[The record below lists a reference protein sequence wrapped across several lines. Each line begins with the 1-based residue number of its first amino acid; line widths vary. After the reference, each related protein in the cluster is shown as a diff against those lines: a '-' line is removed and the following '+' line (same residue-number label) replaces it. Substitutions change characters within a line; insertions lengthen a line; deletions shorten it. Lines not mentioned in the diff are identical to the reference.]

1 MDISLHSFILVVGVI
16 VIGFIVW
23 DGVKKVR
30 AARANQLDQTLDSY
44 DSLDVMSEN
53 EELPVFDDLEI
64 KDELLQHGLSEE
76 FSESFASVKFD
87 AKLVAEPRVQ
97 EIEQDNA
104 VDEGRAASPIFEV
117 LEPQLNQAAPAEYEA
132 DNAAVDNSVVSRA
145 KETPSVH
152 AQEDEFEHF
161 TACDDVLAAQDSDQ
175 IVAKRNQAKVTAK
188 VNQSDS
194 DQVARAST
202 VLAKQSSELSQ
213 ADSRSSK
220 RISKDAL
227 AAQLAKAKQDAKPQV
242 SESESLVDA
251 QDEITLDDKE
261 PVPVLMEPVELGQK
275 VDPNPPKQHELVL
288 PERIQQT
295 LQDEPIYAIEEEIE
309 IASAKPDLLMEYIED
324 VQALPVGEKLSERE
338 AAEEIFVINIL
349 RQGGKCLN
357 GQDLEHVFKV
367 CDMRHGEMGI
377 YHRFEKA
384 NAQGKIQFSVVNAI
398 EPGTFDT
405 RNMSE
410 LVTPGISL
418 FMSLP
423 GPDKP
428 MEAFDAMAEVA
439 LVFARN
445 FDATLHDDTHSGLT
459 PQTLE
464 HYRNRVREFSRKHL
478 SHKK

>member
-30 AARANQLDQTLDSY
+30 AARANQLNQSLDSF
-44 DSLDVMSEN
+44 DALDTISES
-53 EELPVFDDLEI
+53 EELPAFDDLEI
-64 KDELLQHGLSEE
+64 KDEILQQAFG
-76 FSESFASVKFD
+76 D
-87 AKLVAEPRVQ
+87 AAEPSFEHIKSKIDHSVGLNDKPDVKA
-97 EIEQDNA
+97 EIKEQA
-104 VDEGRAASPIFEV
+104 PPVFEV
-117 LEPQLNQAAPAEYEA
+117 LEAQ
-132 DNAAVDNSVVSRA
+132 
-145 KETPSVH
+145 KEVEPNVESKEH
-152 AQEDEFEHF
+152 NKPIEKQEDEFEHF
-161 TACDDVLAAQDSDQ
+161 SACDDVLADDSSDQ
-175 IVAKRNQAKVTAK
+175 IVAKRTQVAYAAK
-188 VNQSDS
+188 VNHDKAETINAE
-194 DQVARAST
+194 QVARASA
-202 VLAKQSSELSQ
+202 VLSKSTSAKTEPV
-213 ADSRSSK
+213 REPSK
-220 RISKDAL
+220 RVSKEAL
-227 AAQLAKAKQDAKPQV
+227 AAQLAKVKQDANAKINEPV
-242 SESESLVDA
+242 AMLEEELTI
-251 QDEITLDDKE
+251 DEKE

-288 PERIQQT
+288 PELIQQT
-295 LQDEPIYAIEEEIE
+295 LQDEPVYAIEEEPVAVAE
-309 IASAKPDLLMEYIED
+309 KPDLLMEYIED

-338 AAEEIFVINIL
+338 AAQEIFVINIL
-349 RQGGKCLN
+349 KQDGKGLR
-357 GQDLEHVFKV
+357 GQDLQHVFKV
-367 CDMRHGEMGI
+367 CDMRHGEMDI
-377 YHRFEKA
+377 FHRFEKA

-398 EPGTFDT
+398 EPGTFDLST
-405 RNMSE
+405 MNE

-423 GPDKP
+423 GPEKP

>member
-30 AARANQLDQTLDSY
+30 AARANQLNQSLDSF
-44 DSLDVMSEN
+44 DALDAISED
-53 EELPVFDDLEI
+53 EELPAFDDLEI
-64 KDELLQHGLSEE
+64 KDEILQQAFGDVEE
-76 FSESFASVKFD
+76 PSFEHIKSKIDHSVE
-87 AKLVAEPRVQ
+87 VAETPERSVLA
-97 EIEQDNA
+97 QDTRTS
-104 VDEGRAASPIFEV
+104 VFEV
-117 LEPQLNQAAPAEYEA
+117 LETQKEPEVEA
-132 DNAAVDNSVVSRA
+132 VT
-145 KETPSVH
+145 KEQNPSVDK
-152 AQEDEFEHF
+152 QDDEFEHF
-161 TACDDVLAAQDSDQ
+161 SACDDVLADDSSDQ
-175 IVAKRNQAKVTAK
+175 IVAKRSQVASTAR
-188 VNQSDS
+188 VNQNKIDTVN
-194 DQVARAST
+194 DEQVARAST
-202 VLAKQSSELSQ
+202 VLSKTAPAKTEVV
-213 ADSRSSK
+213 RETPK
-220 RISKDAL
+220 RISKEAL
-227 AAQLAKAKQDAKPQV
+227 AAQLAKVKQDANDKISVPV
-242 SESESLVDA
+242 VAVEEELTI
-251 QDEITLDDKE
+251 DEKE

-288 PERIQQT
+288 PEFIQQT
-295 LQDEPIYAIEEEIE
+295 LQDEPVYAIEEEPVLAPE
-309 IASAKPDLLMEYIED
+309 KPDLLMEYIED

-338 AAEEIFVINIL
+338 AAQEIFVINIL
-349 RQGGKCLN
+349 KQDGKGLR
-357 GQDLEHVFKV
+357 GQDLQHVFKV
-367 CDMRHGEMGI
+367 CDMRHGEMDI
-377 YHRFEKA
+377 FHRFEKA

-398 EPGTFDT
+398 EPGTFNLSTMND
-405 RNMSE
+405 

-423 GPDKP
+423 GPEKP

>member
-30 AARANQLDQTLDSY
+30 AARANQLNQSLDSF
-44 DSLDVMSEN
+44 DALDVMPEE
-53 EELPVFDDLEI
+53 EELPAFDDLEI
-64 KDELLQHGLSEE
+64 KDEILQQAFGETLEP
-76 FSESFASVKFD
+76 SFEHVKSKVDHSVKAD
-87 AKLVAEPRVQ
+87 EKPESS
-97 EIEQDNA
+97 A
-104 VDEGRAASPIFEV
+104 VDGTNSSVFEV
-117 LEPQLNQAAPAEYEA
+117 LEPQKEAEI
-132 DNAAVDNSVVSRA
+132 DVIA
-145 KETPSVH
+145 KEQDQSVEK
-152 AQEDEFEHF
+152 QEDEFEHF
-161 TACDDVLAAQDSDQ
+161 SACDDVLAGDTSDQ
-175 IVAKRNQAKVTAK
+175 IVAKRSQVASTAK
-188 VNQSDS
+188 VNSTIDTANTEQA
-194 DQVARAST
+194 ARAST
-202 VLAKQSSELSQ
+202 VL
-213 ADSRSSK
+213 SK
-220 RISKDAL
+220 STAPKAEAVHESPKRVSKEAL
-227 AAQLAKAKQDAKPQV
+227 AAQLAKVKQEANEKI
-242 SESESLVDA
+242 SEPVVAVEEELT
-251 QDEITLDDKE
+251 IDDKE

-288 PERIQQT
+288 PEFIQQT
-295 LQDEPIYAIEEEIE
+295 LQDEPVYAIEEEPAPAPE
-309 IASAKPDLLMEYIED
+309 KPDLLMEYIED

-338 AAEEIFVINIL
+338 AAQEIFVINIL
-349 RQGGKCLN
+349 KQDGKGLR
-357 GQDLEHVFKV
+357 GQDLQHVFKV
-367 CDMRHGEMGI
+367 CDMRHGEMDI
-377 YHRFEKA
+377 FHRFEKA

-398 EPGTFDT
+398 EPGTFNLNT
-405 RNMSE
+405 MNE

>member
-16 VIGFIVW
+16 VIAFIVL

-30 AARANQLDQTLDSY
+30 AARKSQLNQPLEGY
-44 DSLDVMSEN
+44 
-53 EELPVFDDLEI
+53 EELDALSSDDAMPVFDDLEI
-64 KDELLQHGLSEE
+64 EDDFLKQGLSQEQNKNSLNDDLNLNE
-76 FSESFASVKFD
+76 KNAFESVSDASGQNLSETASQQAIQETLHEPVDSVEPIFNVLED
-87 AKLVAEPRVQ
+87 AQPLAETAAT
-97 EIEQDNA
+97 A
-104 VDEGRAASPIFEV
+104 VD
-117 LEPQLNQAAPAEYEA
+117 
-132 DNAAVDNSVVSRA
+132 DD
-145 KETPSVH
+145 
-152 AQEDEFEHF
+152 FEHF
-161 TACDDVLAAQDSDQ
+161 SAERDGNFDVEGDQLVSTRRETKNGHVSNVQDERACALLV
-175 IVAKRNQAKVTAK
+175 KEPK
-188 VNQSDS
+188 
-194 DQVARAST
+194 
-202 VLAKQSSELSQ
+202 SSPQ
-213 ADSRSSK
+213 RVSK
-220 RISKDAL
+220 EAL
-227 AAQLAKAKQDAKPQV
+227 AAQLAKVKEEANAH
-242 SESESLVDA
+242 LA
-251 QDEITLDDKE
+251 QPSAPVEEEITVDDKE

-288 PERIQQT
+288 PEFIQQT
-295 LQDEPIYAIEEEIE
+295 LQDEPIYAVEQEPV
-309 IASAKPDLLMEYIED
+309 ASSMKTDPLMEYIDD

-338 AAEEIFVINIL
+338 AAQEIFVINIL
-349 RQGGKCLN
+349 KQDSHGLQGRELH
-357 GQDLEHVFKV
+357 HVFNV

-377 YHRFEKA
+377 FHRFEEA

-398 EPGTFDT
+398 EPGTFDLQ
-405 RNMSE
+405 SIDE

-445 FDATLHDDTHSGLT
+445 FNATLHDDTHSDLT

>member
-30 AARANQLDQTLDSY
+30 AARANQLDPTLESY
-44 DSLDVMSEN
+44 DSLDMLSEN
-53 EELPVFDDLEI
+53 QDLPVFDDLEI
-64 KDELLQHGLSEE
+64 KDELLQQALSEE
-76 FSESFASVKFD
+76 YGESFSSVKLD
-87 AKLVAEPRVQ
+87 AKPTLKDPIPEILTDTVDDVDHTPHQVFEILDSPESKTQSQ
-97 EIEQDNA
+97 ESQAQPSTAVMVEELTAQSQD
-104 VDEGRAASPIFEV
+104 D
-117 LEPQLNQAAPAEYEA
+117 
-132 DNAAVDNSVVSRA
+132 D
-145 KETPSVH
+145 
-152 AQEDEFEHF
+152 FEHF
-161 TACDDVLAAQDSDQ
+161 TACDDELAAHDSDQ
-175 IVAKRNQAKVTAK
+175 IVAKRAQAGAK
-188 VNQSDS
+188 DQIDS
-194 DQVARAST
+194 EQVARAST
-202 VLAKQSSELSQ
+202 VLAKKTTEPTKPVPQ
-213 ADSRSSK
+213 
-220 RISKDAL
+220 RISKEAL
-227 AAQLAKAKQDAKPQV
+227 AAQLAKVKQESKPAIEKTV
-242 SESESLVDA
+242 ITTEE
-251 QDEITLDDKE
+251 EIEVDDKE

-288 PERIQQT
+288 PELIQQT
-295 LQDEPIYAIEEEIE
+295 LQDEPVYAVESQPAIK
-309 IASAKPDLLMEYIED
+309 ASKPDLLMEYIED

-338 AAEEIFVINIL
+338 AAKEIFVINIL
-349 RQGGKCLN
+349 KQDGKGLR
-357 GQDLEHVFKV
+357 GQDLHHVFKV
-367 CDMRHGEMGI
+367 CDMRHGEMNI

-398 EPGTFDT
+398 EPGTFDI
-405 RNMSE
+405 RHMDE

-445 FDATLHDDTHSGLT
+445 FDATLHDDTHSDLT

>member
-30 AARANQLDQTLDSY
+30 AARANQLNQSLDSF
-44 DSLDVMSEN
+44 DALDAISED
-53 EELPVFDDLEI
+53 EELPAFDDLEI
-64 KDELLQHGLSEE
+64 KDEILQQAFGDADEP
-76 FSESFASVKFD
+76 SFEHIKSKIHHSV
-87 AKLVAEPRVQ
+87 E
-97 EIEQDNA
+97 
-104 VDEGRAASPIFEV
+104 VDEKPESSVLAQDTRTSVFEV
-117 LEPQLNQAAPAEYEA
+117 LETQKEPEVEVVTKEQNPP
-132 DNAAVDNSVVSRA
+132 VD
-145 KETPSVH
+145 K
-152 AQEDEFEHF
+152 QDDEFEHF
-161 TACDDVLAAQDSDQ
+161 SACDDVLADDSSDQ
-175 IVAKRNQAKVTAK
+175 IVAKRSQVASTAK
-188 VNQSDS
+188 VHQNKIDTVNAE
-194 DQVARAST
+194 QVARAST
-202 VLAKQSSELSQ
+202 VLSKTAPAKTEVV
-213 ADSRSSK
+213 RETPK
-220 RISKDAL
+220 RISKEAL
-227 AAQLAKAKQDAKPQV
+227 AAQLAKVKQDANDKINVPV
-242 SESESLVDA
+242 VAVEEELT
-251 QDEITLDDKE
+251 IDDKE

-288 PERIQQT
+288 PEFIQQT
-295 LQDEPIYAIEEEIE
+295 LQDEPVYAIEEEPVLAPE
-309 IASAKPDLLMEYIED
+309 KPDLLMEYIED

-338 AAEEIFVINIL
+338 AAQEIFVINIL
-349 RQGGKCLN
+349 KQDGKGLR
-357 GQDLEHVFKV
+357 GPDLQHVFKV
-367 CDMRHGEMGI
+367 CDMRHGEMDI
-377 YHRFEKA
+377 FHRFEKA

-398 EPGTFDT
+398 EPGPVNLNT
-405 RNMSE
+405 MSE

-423 GPDKP
+423 GPEKP

>member
-30 AARANQLDQTLDSY
+30 AARANQLDPALENY
-44 DSLDVMSEN
+44 DSLDMLSESQD
-53 EELPVFDDLEI
+53 LPVFDDLEI
-64 KDELLQHGLSEE
+64 KDELLQQALTEE
-76 FSESFASVKFD
+76 YGESFSSVKLNAQPALKTPVPEGLTDSVDDIEGTSTPVF
-87 AKLVAEPRVQ
+87 
-97 EIEQDNA
+97 EIL
-104 VDEGRAASPIFEV
+104 ASPEIKTQSPES
-117 LEPQLNQAAPAEYEA
+117 QAKPFVAAIAEEL
-132 DNAAVDNSVVSRA
+132 
-145 KETPSVH
+145 TTQ
-152 AQEDEFEHF
+152 AQDDGFEHF
-161 TACDDVLAAQDSDQ
+161 TACDDELAAHDSDQ
-175 IVAKRNQAKVTAK
+175 IVAKRTQVSANAKD
-188 VNQSDS
+188 QIDS
-194 DQVARAST
+194 EQVVRAST
-202 VLAKQSSELSQ
+202 VLAKKTTEQTKPVPQ
-213 ADSRSSK
+213 
-220 RISKDAL
+220 RISKEAL
-227 AAQLAKAKQDAKPQV
+227 AVQLAKVKQESKPAIEKTV
-242 SESESLVDA
+242 IKTE
-251 QDEITLDDKE
+251 EIELDDKE

-288 PERIQQT
+288 PELIQQT
-295 LQDEPIYAIEEEIE
+295 LQDEPVYAVESQPAIK
-309 IASAKPDLLMEYIED
+309 ASKPDLLMEYIED

-338 AAEEIFVINIL
+338 AAKEIFVINIL
-349 RQGGKCLN
+349 KQDGKGLR
-357 GQDLEHVFKV
+357 GQDLHHVFKV
-367 CDMRHGEMGI
+367 CDMRHGEMNI

-398 EPGTFDT
+398 EPGTFDIHHM
-405 RNMSE
+405 NE

-445 FDATLHDDTHSGLT
+445 FDATLHDDTHSDLT